1 MKMKYLLSAAVLTLM
16 TPIALAGFVQ
26 TVPVMV
32 DFDNRIAHG
41 DQLTARVSPND
52 VESVGCASRAIAD
65 GINPLFEFAFCDA
78 TDSAGVHI
86 TCFTFDAD
94 LVHAVRAASAYAYI
108 QFGWNENEEC
118 TRIGFSTRSI
128 YLPDPSLKS
137 KEK

>member
-1 MKMKYLLSAAVLTLM
+1 MKMKYFLSAAVLTL
-16 TPIALAGFVQ
+16 TAPIALAGSVQ

-52 VESVGCASRAIAD
+52 VEFIGCGARAIAD
-65 GINPLFEFAFCDA
+65 GINPLFEYAFCQA
-78 TDSAGVHI
+78 TDSAGVNF
-86 TCFTFDAD
+86 TCFTLDAD

-108 QFGWNENEEC
+108 QFGWNEFDEC
-118 TRIGFSTRSI
+118 TRIGFSTQSF
-128 YLPDPSLKS
+128 YLHNPNQKA